1 MQVIVNRNLLEKK
14 MVSTMLELGREN
26 GLHHV
31 GIRET
36 GHGQTMK
43 ICDRNIVMKRRCC
56 KKCYECSTIRQCQE
70 SFVSL

>member
-14 MVSTMLELGREN
+14 MVSTMLELGKENGKYYVGIRKEN

-36 GHGQTMK
+36 RHGQTMK
-43 ICDRNIVMKRRCC
+43 NM
-56 KKCYECSTIRQCQE
+56 
-70 SFVSL
+70 